1 MTVENAV
8 ATAELNV
15 NVFPDFYDSNKV
27 YLDANSQPLPKL
39 TEWIAYNLVIE
50 TPSYADD
57 WDAYTEREIDVHY
70 FTRSLTDVRS
80 MTVRLRNALRNEGY
94 IIQQTQRNYESDTKY
109 YHLIISIIEQIETE
123 V

>member
-8 ATAELNV
+8 AVADLKV

-39 TEWIAYNLVIE
+39 TEWIAYNLVVE

-94 IIQQTQRNYESDTKY
+94 IIQQTQRSYESDSKY

>member
-1 MTVENAV
+1 MTVEHAV
-8 ATAELNV
+8 ANSDIKV

-39 TEWIAYNLVIE
+39 TEWIAYNLVVE

-80 MTVRLRNALRNEGY
+80 MTVRLRNALRTEGY
-94 IIQQTQRNYESDTKY
+94 IIQQTQRSYESDSKY

>member
-8 ATAELNV
+8 ANAELNV
-15 NVFPDFYDSNKV
+15 NVFPDYYDSNKV
-27 YLDANSQPLPKL
+27 YLDSESKPLPKL
-39 TEWIAYNLVIE
+39 TEWITYNLVLE
-50 TPSYADD
+50 SPSYADD

-70 FTRSLTDVRS
+70 FTRSLADVRR

-109 YHLIISIIEQIETE
+109 YHLIISIIEQLETE

>member
-8 ATAELNV
+8 ANAELNV
-15 NVFPDFYDSNKV
+15 NVFSDYYDSNKV
-27 YLDANSQPLPKL
+27 YLDSESKPLPKL
-39 TEWIAYNLVIE
+39 TEWITYNLVLE
-50 TPSYADD
+50 SPSYADD

-70 FTRSLTDVRS
+70 FTRSLSDVRS

-109 YHLIISIIEQIETE
+109 YHLIISIIEQLETE

>member
-1 MTVENAV
+1 MTVEHAV
-8 ATAELNV
+8 ANAALKA
-15 NVFPDFYDSNKV
+15 NVFADFYDSNKV
-27 YLDANSQPLPKL
+27 YLDSEGNTLPKL
-39 TEWIAYNLVIE
+39 TEWITYNLVLE

-80 MTVRLRNALRNEGY
+80 MTVKLRNALRNEGY
-94 IIQQTQRNYESDTKY
+94 IIQQTQRSYESDTKY

>member
-1 MTVENAV
+1 MTVEHAV
-8 ATAELNV
+8 ANAALKV
-15 NVFPDFYDSNKV
+15 NVFADFYDSNKV
-27 YLDANSQPLPKL
+27 YLDSEGNTLPKL
-39 TEWIAYNLVIE
+39 TEWITYNLVLE

-80 MTVRLRNALRNEGY
+80 MTVKLRNALRNEGY
-94 IIQQTQRNYESDTKY
+94 IIQQTQRSYESDTKY

>member
-1 MTVENAV
+1 MTVEHAV
-8 ATAELNV
+8 ANSDIKV
-15 NVFPDFYDSNKV
+15 NVFSDFYDSNKV

-39 TEWIAYNLVIE
+39 TEWIAYNLVVE

-70 FTRSLTDVRS
+70 FTRSLTDVRT
-80 MTVRLRNALRNEGY
+80 MTVKLRNALRTEGY
-94 IIQQTQRNYESDTKY
+94 IIQQTQRSYESDSKY